1 MCAAHGET
9 AWPAEED
16 QHPTT
21 MYSALLLLR
30 STKLGRYPRR
40 LASST
45 SGLRI
50 PEPTGNRVDFRRE
63 LQTTDRPRRAA
74 TFSERS
80 QLKYARRLVV
90 KLGSAVITREDE
102 HGLALGRLASIVEQV
117 AECQNEGREC
127 IMVTSGAVA
136 FGKQKLTQELLMSL
150 SMRETLS
157 PADHTREHA
166 GTLLEPRAAAAV
178 GQSGLMSLY
187 DAMFAQYGVKLAQV
201 LVTKPDFYNEE
212 TRKNLF
218 STLSELISLNIV
230 PIINT
235 NDAVSPPPHVDEE
248 VAGGGGR
255 RGISIKD
262 NDSLAAMLAAE
273 VQADLLILMSDV
285 NGIYNLPPWQDGA
298 KMLHTFSSDL
308 RGTIKFGKKSKV
320 GTGGMDSKVNAAL
333 WALDRGVSVVICNG
347 MQEKAVKN
355 ILSGRKIGTFFTET
369 TGSTTPV
376 EVVAENARVG
386 SRALQAL
393 RPEERATCINVL
405 ADLLESRQGQILEAN
420 AKDLDAAEKSGLAKA
435 LLSRLS
441 LTPAKLKSLST
452 GLRQIAADSLT
463 NVGRVVRRTKL
474 AEGLELKQITVP
486 IGVLLVIF
494 ESRPDS
500 LPQVAALAM
509 SSANGLLLKGGKEAA
524 HSNKYLID
532 LVKEALNTV
541 GASGA
546 ISLVSTREDVGDLL
560 SMEKHIDLII
570 PRGSSEL
577 VRTIQDQSK
586 HIPVLGHAEGICHV
600 YVDKEANLPKAM
612 RIIRDAKCDY
622 PAACNAME
630 TLLIHQSHMHDTF
643 FTDVCN
649 MLQKEGV
656 KINSG
661 PKLRELLTFGPP
673 AAQSMR
679 TEYGALECTIEVVS
693 DLDDAIN
700 HIHKYGSGHTDVIVT
715 EDNKRAAHFQREVDS
730 ACVFHNASTRFA
742 DGYRFGLGAEVG
754 ISTARIHARGPVG
767 VDGLLT
773 TKWVLHGDGD
783 TASDFAEGGSKVWLH
798 QSLPL
803 NESA

>member
-1 MCAAHGET
+1 
-9 AWPAEED
+9 
-16 QHPTT
+16 
-21 MYSALLLLR
+21 MYLSLVL
-30 STKLGRYPRR
+30 TKLNRLGPCGRRF
-40 LASST
+40 ASSST
-45 SGLRI
+45 GLRL
-50 PEPTGNRVDFRRE
+50 PEQTGNRVELRRE
-63 LQTTDRPRRAA
+63 LQTSERPRRAT
-74 TFSERS
+74 TFNDRS

-235 NDAVSPPPHVDEE
+235 NDAVSPPLHVDEE
-248 VAGGGGR
+248 VAGGSGR

-285 NGIYNLPPWQDGA
+285 DGIYNLPPWQDGA

-308 RGTIKFGKKSKV
+308 RGTIKFGQKSKV

-347 MQEKAVKN
+347 TQEKAIKS
-355 ILSGRKIGTFFTET
+355 IMSGRKIGTFFAET
-369 TGSTTPV
+369 TGSSTPV
-376 EVVAENARVG
+376 EVVAENARVA
-386 SRALQAL
+386 SRVLQAL
-393 RPEERATCINVL
+393 KAEERANCINVL
-405 ADLLESRQGQILEAN
+405 ADLLETRQKEILEAN
-420 AKDLDAAEKSGLAKA
+420 AKDLEVATKTGLAKA

-441 LTPAKLKSLST
+441 LTPGKLKSLSS
-452 GLRQIAADSLT
+452 GLRQIAEDSLK

-509 SSANGLLLKGGKEAA
+509 STANGLLLKGGKEAA
-524 HSNKYLID
+524 YSNKYLIE
-532 LVKEALNTV
+532 LVKEALSTV
-541 GASGA
+541 GASNA

-570 PRGSSEL
+570 PRGSSDL
-577 VRTIQDQSK
+577 VRTIQEQSK

-600 YVDKEANLPKAM
+600 YVDNQANLGKALK
-612 RIIRDAKCDY
+612 IIRDSKCDY

-630 TLLIHQSHMHDTF
+630 TLLIHETHMSGSF

-656 KINSG
+656 KIYSG
-661 PKLRELLTFGPP
+661 PRLRELLTFGPP
-673 AAQSMR
+673 AAKSMR
-679 TEYGALECTIEVVS
+679 TEYGSLECTIEVVS
-693 DLDDAIN
+693 DVEDAVT
-700 HIHKYGSGHTDVIVT
+700 HIYKYGSAHTDVIVT
-715 EDNKRAAHFQREVDS
+715 EDIEKAAYFQREVDS

-773 TKWVLHGDGD
+773 TKWILHGDGH
-783 TASDFAEGGSKVWLH
+783 AAADFAEGGSMSWLH
-798 QSLPL
+798 QTMPL
-803 NESA
+803 NDSQ

>member
-1 MCAAHGET
+1 
-9 AWPAEED
+9 
-16 QHPTT
+16 
-21 MYSALLLLR
+21 MYSILLLTR
-30 STKLGRYPRR
+30 SARLGNKPRR
-40 LASST
+40 LTSSLGPLLPQLT
-45 SGLRI
+45 SNG
-50 PEPTGNRVDFRRE
+50 VSRRE
-63 LQTTDRPRRAA
+63 LQTSERPRRQQ
-74 TFSERS
+74 TFTERS
-80 QLKYARRLVV
+80 ELKYARRLVI

-117 AECQNEGREC
+117 AECQIDGREC

-136 FGKQKLTQELLMSL
+136 FGKQKLTQELLMSM

-157 PADHTREHA
+157 PTDHTREHA
-166 GTLLEPRAAAAV
+166 EPRAAAAV

-187 DAMFAQYGVKLAQV
+187 DAMFAQYGVKIAQV

-235 NDAVSPPPHVDEE
+235 NDAVSPPPDVDEE

-285 NGIYNLPPWQDGA
+285 DGIYNLPPWQDGA
-298 KMLHTFSSDL
+298 RMLHTFSSDL
-308 RGTIKFGKKSKV
+308 RGTIKFGQKSKV
-320 GTGGMDSKVNAAL
+320 GTGGMDAKVNAAL
-333 WALDRGVSVVICNG
+333 WAMDRGVAVVICNG
-347 MQEKAVKN
+347 TQEKAIKS
-355 ILSGRKIGTFFTET
+355 IMSGRKIGTLFTQAA
-369 TGSTTPV
+369 GSSTPI

-386 SRALQAL
+386 CRKLQAL
-393 RPEERATCINVL
+393 SPEERAECIKIL
-405 ADLLESRQGQILEAN
+405 AGLLESRQSEIFAAN
-420 AKDLDAAEKSGLAKA
+420 ALDLEDASKNNLAQV

-441 LTPAKLKSLST
+441 LTPAKLKSLSS
-452 GLRQIAADSLT
+452 GLRQIADDSLN
-463 NVGRVVRRTKL
+463 NVGRVVRRTRL
-474 AEGLELKQITVP
+474 ADGLELEQITVP

-524 HSNKYLID
+524 NSNKYLMV
-532 LVKEALNTV
+532 LVKEALEKF
-541 GASGA
+541 GASNA

-577 VRTIQDQSK
+577 VRTIQEQSK

-600 YVDKEANLPKAM
+600 YIDKDADIAKAM
-612 RIIRDAKCDY
+612 KIIRDSKCDY

-630 TLLIHQSHMHDTF
+630 TLLIHESLMSCSF
-643 FTDVCN
+643 FSDVCS
-649 MLQKEGV
+649 MLKKEGV

-673 AAQSMR
+673 AAKSMR
-679 TEYGALECTIEVVS
+679 TEYGTLECTVEVVS
-693 DLDDAIN
+693 DVDDAIS
-700 HIHKYGSGHTDVIVT
+700 HIHQYGSSHTDVIVS
-715 EDNKRAAHFQREVDS
+715 EDTSTAAHFQREVDS

-754 ISTARIHARGPVG
+754 ISTTRIHARGPVG

-773 TKWVLHGDGD
+773 TKWILKGDGH
-783 TASDFAEGGSKVWLH
+783 AAADFAEGGTRTWLH

-803 NESA
+803 TESA

>member
-1 MCAAHGET
+1 MYVGLHIVRSSRIAGYQFSRRCAS
-9 AWPAEED
+9 
-16 QHPTT
+16 TT
-21 MYSALLLLR
+21 PGIWVNHLQ
-30 STKLGRYPRR
+30 
-40 LASST
+40 
-45 SGLRI
+45 
-50 PEPTGNRVDFRRE
+50 TGNRVDFRRE
-63 LQTTDRPRRAA
+63 VQTAERPRRA
-74 TFSERS
+74 TFTERN

-117 AECQNEGREC
+117 AECQIEGREC

-157 PADHTREHA
+157 PADHTREHV
-166 GTLLEPRAAAAV
+166 GTLLDPRAAAAV

-212 TRKNLF
+212 TRKNIF

-235 NDAVSPPPHVDEE
+235 NDAVSPPPQSDEE
-248 VAGGGGR
+248 VSGGGGR

-273 VQADLLILMSDV
+273 IQADLLILMSDV
-285 NGIYNLPPWQDGA
+285 DGIYNLPPWQDGA
-298 KMLHTFSSDL
+298 KMLHTFTSDL
-308 RGTIKFGKKSKV
+308 RGTIKFGQKSKV

-347 MQEKAVKN
+347 TQEKAIKS
-355 ILSGRKIGTFFTET
+355 IMGGRKIGTFFTES
-369 TGSTTPV
+369 STTSAPV

-386 SRALQAL
+386 SRVLQAL
-393 RPEERATCINVL
+393 EPEQRAGAINTL
-405 ADLLESRQGQILEAN
+405 AELLHSKQDEILAAN
-420 AKDLDAAEKSGLAKA
+420 AKDVEEATSSGLAKP

-441 LTPAKLKSLST
+441 LTPSKLKSLST
-452 GLRQIAADSLT
+452 GLRQIAEDSLE
-463 NVGRVVRRTKL
+463 NVGRVLRRTKL
-474 AEGLELKQITVP
+474 AEELELRQITVP

-524 HSNKYLID
+524 HSNRCLMD
-532 LVKEALNTV
+532 LVKESLSSV
-541 GASGA
+541 GAAQA
-546 ISLVSTREDVGDLL
+546 ISLVSTREEIGDLL
-560 SMEKHIDLII
+560 AMEKHIDLII

-577 VRTIQDQSK
+577 VRSIQEQSK
-586 HIPVLGHAEGICHV
+586 HIPVLGHAEGVCHV
-600 YVDKEANLPKAM
+600 YVDKDADLAKALH
-612 RIIRDAKCDY
+612 IIRDSKCDY

-630 TLLIHQSHMHDTF
+630 TLLIHESLMSGSF
-643 FTDVCN
+643 FSEVCS

-661 PKLRELLTFGPP
+661 PKLREQLTFGPP
-673 AAQSMR
+673 AAKSMR
-679 TEYGALECTIEVVS
+679 TEYGALECTIELVPE
-693 DLDDAIN
+693 LDGAIN
-700 HIHKYGSGHTDVIVT
+700 HILKYGSAHTDVIVT
-715 EDNKRAAHFQREVDS
+715 ENSRRAAHFQREVDS

-742 DGYRFGLGAEVG
+742 DGFRFGLGAEVG
-754 ISTARIHARGPVG
+754 ISTSRIHARGPVG

-773 TKWVLHGDGD
+773 TKWVLQGNGHA
-783 TASDFAEGGSKVWLH
+783 ASDFAEGGTRTWLH
-798 QSLPL
+798 QHLPV
-803 NESA
+803 NERA